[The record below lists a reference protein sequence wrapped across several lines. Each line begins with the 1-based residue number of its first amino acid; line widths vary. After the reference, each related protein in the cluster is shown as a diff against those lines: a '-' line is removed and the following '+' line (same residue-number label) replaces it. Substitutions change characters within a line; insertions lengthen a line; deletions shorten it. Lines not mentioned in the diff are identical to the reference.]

1 MRTGC
6 LRTWRRWCLPR
17 DNRVILTKWNPR
29 KVVPQCR
36 TAQVCLHGCGLAA
49 AAHAQTNR
57 GICATSKPHIL
68 GTNLHQL
75 SAPQHSQPLL
85 LAPHRAVHSGED
97 LRGHKGYS
105 PAIWCAVSHYALR
118 CAVMKQ
124 AALTPLPGE
133 ARCDEQTVLV
143 TRRQGH

>member
-1 MRTGC
+1 M
-6 LRTWRRWCLPR
+6 
-17 DNRVILTKWNPR
+17 ILTKW
-29 KVVPQCR
+29 
-36 TAQVCLHGCGLAA
+36 AA
-49 AAHAQTNR
+49 AWDPQWQSVYLDAELPRRACTAVAWLRLHHAQTNR
-57 GICATSKPHIL
+57 GICATSEPHIL

-118 CAVMKQ
+118 CTVMKH
-124 AALTPLPGE
+124 AAPTHLFGE
-133 ARCDEQTVLV
+133 ARCEERTVLMIL
-143 TRRQGH
+143 RQGH